1 MNVVSATDTA
11 GAATSQVS
19 SSQAPAGGALDKDAF
34 LKMLITELRMQD
46 PLSPMQD
53 RDFIAQLA
61 QFSSLEQLQ
70 NMGEAFS
77 SLEKGIWAAQAVSF
91 IGKTVEAIDQEG
103 EPVEGQVTSVRFG
116 GVGPIL
122 MVGEREIALGDIL
135 AVR

>member
-1 MNVVSATDTA
+1 MTVVSAIDTA
-11 GAATSQVS
+11 GAASSQAS
-19 SSQAPAGGALDKDAF
+19 SSQAVGGALDKDAF

-53 RDFIAQLA
+53 RDFITQLA

-91 IGKTVEAIDQEG
+91 IGKTVEAVDQDG
-103 EPVEGQVTSVRFG
+103 EPVEGQVTSVKFSD
-116 GVGPIL
+116 VGPIL
-122 MVGEREIALGDIL
+122 TVGESQIALGDIL